1 MNEDTPFYTAV
12 CIASAFPNA
21 VSLPIMILETAC
33 KRSDVNEEYNSDP
46 DECYTAS
53 MSMLF
58 VYSIGW
64 NFVFWGFGRFELEK
78 CSKLMTDQTNR
89 NKITS
94 SSCASSKVSI
104 VNINNNDDDVC
115 NSKVMDIDMDDT
127 DTDTNEISALHMNH
141 KNTLADS
148 TCINSTSDDDDDN
161 EIDADINTVMKN
173 DNIHV
178 IKYIWNMK
186 DI

>member
-1 MNEDTPFYTAV
+1 MGLSLHALSHIWILIIFSLIVSLISYLLSITLGKYIVNEDTPFYTAV

-104 VNINNNDDDVC
+104 
-115 NSKVMDIDMDDT
+115 T
-127 DTDTNEISALHMNH
+127 GA
-141 KNTLADS
+141 
-148 TCINSTSDDDDDN
+148 
-161 EIDADINTVMKN
+161 
-173 DNIHV
+173 V
-178 IKYIWNMK
+178 IAIFSFFSFPPKI
-186 DI
+186 